1 MGFFSNLIAKLIGKS
16 SSGANDIAHTIDPER
31 MARVMSPAAVA
42 KRDELLHQVFD
53 GMVAAQPTGTFV
65 PKSKQDPKGPLA
77 LHLTPAERMK
87 IWLSKQKPEVVDAV
101 SKSLN
106 WDQAEEVIL
115 WVLMQEKTDAA
126 TAVKL
131 FMLSQP
137 AYYAIDGVTLD
148 EGDFA
153 KDVIDAFSSN
163 WNAGKY
169 ARGNVGY
176 DPSKPI
182 YSNDDL
188 IKIYGTT
195 EVKDKSGKIIDF
207 SAINDLK
214 DIEELKRIETEKRSL
229 GKLPWPPL
237 NGLEGPFAGPE
248 PKEPFEYFKGDREG
262 LFTLR
267 FLLAGLG
274 SWSVGDEFDEA
285 DYKKWL
291 FVNGFVDE
299 VERL

>member
-1 MGFFSNLIAKLIGKS
+1 MSFFSDLIAKLFGKS
-16 SSGANDIAHTIDPER
+16 SPGTNDTTQGIDPAR
-31 MARVMSPAAVA
+31 IARVMNPAAVA

-53 GMVAAQPTGTFV
+53 GRAVGQPIGTYV
-65 PKSKQDPKGPLA
+65 PKAKQDPKGPLA

-87 IWLSKQKPEVVDAV
+87 IWLSQQKSEVIDAV
-101 SKSLN
+101 SQSLN
-106 WDQAEEVIL
+106 WDEAEEVIL
-115 WVLMQEKTDAA
+115 WLLKRKKTDAA

-131 FMLSQP
+131 FMKSEP

-163 WNAGKY
+163 WIAGHY
-169 ARGNVGY
+169 ARGTVGY
-176 DPSKPI
+176 DPSKPT

-188 IKIYGTT
+188 IKIYGST
-195 EVKDKSGKIIDF
+195 EVKDQSGKIIDF
-207 SAINDLK
+207 SSISDLRN
-214 DIEELKRIETEKRSL
+214 IEELQRKEVEKRAS

-237 NGLEGPFAGPE
+237 HGLEGPFEGPE
-248 PKEPFEYFKGDREG
+248 PKEASEYFKNDREG

-267 FLLAGLG
+267 FLMAGLG
-274 SWSVGDEFDEA
+274 TWFVGDEFDEA
-285 DYKKWL
+285 DYKKWM

-299 VERL
+299 AERL